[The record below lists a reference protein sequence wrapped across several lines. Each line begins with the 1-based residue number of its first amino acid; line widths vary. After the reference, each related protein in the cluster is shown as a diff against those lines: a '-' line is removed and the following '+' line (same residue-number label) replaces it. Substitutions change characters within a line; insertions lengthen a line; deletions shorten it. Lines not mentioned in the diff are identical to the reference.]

1 MQQVVF
7 DEPYTF
13 IPPYRGTFWAWLFRQ
28 MLSGYLRKNHGI
40 TDSEC
45 RGLERL
51 RQSLDAGHGIVLA
64 PNHCRPAD
72 PMAIGLLNRAMKI
85 NVFSMA
91 SWHVF
96 KSDWLTSFV
105 ARRLGA
111 FSVYR
116 EGMDRQAINCAIEIL
131 EKALRPLVI
140 YPEGAITR
148 TNDRL
153 GVLMEGTA
161 FIARSAA
168 KRREKQTP
176 AGKVVIHPVAMR
188 YQFHGDLEATLI
200 PVLTDIETRLS
211 WRPQSQLSLISRIR
225 KLGTALLTLKEVEY
239 LGEPQTGSLYKRL
252 ERLIDQLLV
261 PLEQE
266 WLKGNSTGDVI
277 ARVKSLRS
285 AILPD
290 MVKSELP
297 EDERERRWRQLEQV
311 YLAQSLSFYPRDYV
325 LPSSPPERLLETVE
339 RFEEDLT
346 DRVRVHGP
354 MKLIIEVGEAIEVH
368 PQRSKGE
375 KTDPVMQ
382 ELETSLK
389 SMLDR
394 LAEELAQER
403 ARSIPREEKAD
414 PPSRAM

>member
-1 MQQVVF
+1 MQPVVI
-7 DEPYTF
+7 DEPYQF
-13 IPPYRGTFWAWLFRQ
+13 IPPYRGTLWARLFRPF
-28 MLSGYLRKNHGI
+28 LARYLRKEHGI
-40 TDSEC
+40 TESEC
-45 RGLERL
+45 RGLDKL
-51 RQSLDAGHGIVLA
+51 RSSIDAGHGIVLA

-72 PMAIGLLNRAMKI
+72 PMAMGLLAQAMRI
-85 NVFSMA
+85 SLFSMA

-96 KSDWLTSFV
+96 KADRLTAFV
-105 ARRLGA
+105 VRRLGA

-131 EKALRPLVI
+131 ETAIRPLVI
-140 YPEGAITR
+140 FPEGVITR

-176 AGKVVIHPVAMR
+176 LGKVVIHPVAMR
-188 YQFHGDLEATLI
+188 YQFHGDLEATLA

-211 WRPQSQLSLISRIR
+211 WRPQKSHSLINRIR

-239 LGEPQTGSLYKRL
+239 LEDPQTGSLYKRL
-252 ERLIDQLLV
+252 DRLIDKLLV
-261 PLEQE
+261 PLEEE
-266 WLKGNSTGDVI
+266 WIKGKSTGDVV
-277 ARVKSLRS
+277 ARVKALRS

-290 MVKSELP
+290 MVKNDLP
-297 EDERERRWRQLEQV
+297 EEERQRRWQQLEQV

-354 MKLIIEVGEAIEVH
+354 MKLIIEVGDAIEVS

-403 ARSIPREEKAD
+403 AQTTAERGA
-414 PPSRAM
+414 